1 MGVLFFLKI
10 CYDWKE
16 VIPLKRILL
25 LLLLPLILYGCTP
38 DPIPTATSTQ
48 IITQPSFTSA
58 TTVSTVQTTFSTTQA
73 ETTAPVDPLM
83 SLLNS
88 LTTEE
93 KVGQL
98 FLARCPDIN
107 AVADIQQYHLGG
119 YILFARDF
127 ENETPASVQ
136 STLQGYQD
144 TSAIPLLIAVDE
156 EGGIVNRVSKFPAF
170 RETPFSSSQ
179 YLYAQGGFNKIRE
192 NEVEKCTLLGSLGI
206 NVNVGPVC
214 DVTTDPSAF
223 MYRRSLGQDAQ
234 TTAQFVRDVVGVM
247 QDHKIGGI
255 LKHFPGYGNN
265 TDTHTGIAID
275 DRPLN
280 HLESVD
286 LVPFAAGIEA
296 GCDAI
301 MISHTFVKAL
311 DADVPASL
319 SHKVHDYL
327 RKTMGFEGLSVT
339 DDLVMQ
345 AITDI
350 YGIGESAV
358 LAVQCGNDLLCV
370 TDYKQQYAAV
380 LEAVNDGRITQEAL
394 NTAVLRILR
403 WKADLGLIG

>member
-1 MGVLFFLKI
+1 M
-10 CYDWKE
+10 
-16 VIPLKRILL
+16 KRILAAL
-25 LLLLPLILYGCTP
+25 ILPLMLCGCVP
-38 DPIPTATSTQ
+38 QLSDPISSSASMQMTTESPVTTTTTA
-48 IITQPSFTSA
+48 P
-58 TTVSTVQTTFSTTQA
+58 TVQTIISTPP
-73 ETTAPVDPLM
+73 TTPIDPLVT
-83 SLLNS
+83 LLDS

-107 AVADIQQYHLGG
+107 AVVDIQQYHLGG

-136 STLQGYQD
+136 ATLQGYQD
-144 TSAIPLLIAVDE
+144 ASAIPLIIAVDE
-156 EGGIVNRVSKFPAF
+156 EGGIVNRVSRFAAF
-170 RETPFSSSQ
+170 RESPFPSPQ
-179 YLYAQGGFNKIRE
+179 YLFNQGGLDKIRE
-192 NEVEKCTLLGSLGI
+192 NEAEKCALLGSLGI

-214 DVTTDPSAF
+214 DVTTDSSAF

-234 TTAQFVRDVVGVM
+234 TTAQFVKTMVGIM
-247 QDHKIGGI
+247 QEHKIGGI

-275 DRPLN
+275 DRPLSQ
-280 HLESVD
+280 LENVD

-301 MISHTFVKAL
+301 MISHTFVNAL
-311 DADVPASL
+311 DADMPASL
-319 SHKVHDYL
+319 SHKVHNYL
-327 RKTMGFEGLSVT
+327 RDTMGFEGVIVT

-345 AITDI
+345 AITDV

-370 TDYKQQYAAV
+370 TDYKQQYTAV
-380 LEAVNDGRITQEAL
+380 LDAVNDGRITQEAL
-394 NTAVLRILR
+394 DTAVLRILR
-403 WKADLGLIG
+403 WKAGLGLIV

>member
-1 MGVLFFLKI
+1 M
-10 CYDWKE
+10 
-16 VIPLKRILL
+16 KRILAAI
-25 LLLLPLILYGCTP
+25 LLPLMLCGCTP
-38 DPIPTATSTQ
+38 HLSNPITSATSTQ
-48 IITQPSFTSA
+48 MTTQSSVTP
-58 TTVSTVQTTFSTTQA
+58 TTTNNTVQTTISSTPP
-73 ETTAPVDPLM
+73 ETTVPSDPLV
-83 SLLNS
+83 LLLDS

-98 FLARCPDIN
+98 FLARCPDSN
-107 AVADIQQYHLGG
+107 AVADIQRYHLGG
-119 YILFARDF
+119 FILFARDF

-136 STLQGYQD
+136 ATLQSYQNA
-144 TSAIPLLIAVDE
+144 SSIPLLIAVDE

-170 RETPFSSSQ
+170 RESPFPSSQ
-179 YLYAQGGFNKIRE
+179 YLFNQGGLDEIRE
-192 NEVEKCTLLGSLGI
+192 NEAEKCTLLSSLGI

-214 DVTTDPSAF
+214 DVTTDSSAF
-223 MYRRSLGQDAQ
+223 MYRRSLGQDVN
-234 TTAQFVRDVVGVM
+234 TTAQFVKTVVGIM
-247 QDHKIGGI
+247 QENKIGGI

-265 TDTHTGIAID
+265 ADTHTGIAID
-275 DRPLN
+275 DRPLD

-301 MISHTFVKAL
+301 MISHTFVNAL
-311 DADVPASL
+311 DAEVPASL

-327 RKTMGFEGLSVT
+327 RDTMGVEGVIVT

-345 AITDI
+345 AITDV

-370 TDYKQQYAAV
+370 TDYKQQYTAV
-380 LEAVNDGRITQEAL
+380 LEAVNDGRITQKTL